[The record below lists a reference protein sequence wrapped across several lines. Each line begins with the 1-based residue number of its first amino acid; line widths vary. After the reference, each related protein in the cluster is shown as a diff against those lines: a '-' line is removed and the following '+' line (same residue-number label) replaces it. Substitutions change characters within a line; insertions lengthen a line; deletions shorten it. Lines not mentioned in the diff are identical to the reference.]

1 MKNLLFI
8 LIFFFLIIESISQVR
23 VKGYYR
29 KDGTYVRS
37 HYRSYP
43 NTKRSYINTK
53 QSYSNY
59 INKSTYSQ
67 DELFFLSNCVDL
79 EGDNKLNQKCFGLL
93 IKWAAKN
100 KVLRKEL
107 TKGGGIYSDYNFFG
121 IDLNLKI
128 ANLIRDEVNSLLF
141 QNSENLWINNTI
153 NVYPSN
159 YIIDKINFSGWGKS
173 ILLLPKYK
181 SSDLKEIT
189 PIGLSLI
196 SKNKINNKK
205 FHRKVVRQLIKK
217 YGKPSHK
224 EGKSFDS
231 YYNWIGLNFK
241 IYFLYS
247 NSDDK
252 FNLLIYKSNFYES
265 LPKP

>member
-141 QNSENLWINNTI
+141 Q
-153 NVYPSN
+153 
-159 YIIDKINFSGWGKS
+159 K
-173 ILLLPKYK
+173 
-181 SSDLKEIT
+181 
-189 PIGLSLI
+189 
-196 SKNKINNKK
+196 
-205 FHRKVVRQLIKK
+205 R
-217 YGKPSHK
+217 
-224 EGKSFDS
+224 
-231 YYNWIGLNFK
+231 
-241 IYFLYS
+241 
-247 NSDDK
+247 
-252 FNLLIYKSNFYES
+252 
-265 LPKP
+265 